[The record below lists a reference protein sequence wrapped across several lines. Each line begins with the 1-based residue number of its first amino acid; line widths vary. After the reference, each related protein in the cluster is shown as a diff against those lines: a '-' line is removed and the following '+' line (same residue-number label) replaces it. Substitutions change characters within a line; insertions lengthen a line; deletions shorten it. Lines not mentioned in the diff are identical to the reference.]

1 MTRSP
6 PYALPLMLACLLLAG
21 CNTPGPGF
29 RGIDP
34 QRVSIGKSTFDVR
47 VDPLGARA
55 QAIRVNPEWAPRRQS
70 VEQRAVAAIEQ
81 VSGCRVAH
89 LDGDQVVLVA
99 RLACA
104 SARARKA
111 PRSSPADASQPLEYD
126 CKLAPQ
132 GEGRA
137 RMTCTP
143 LN

>member
-70 VEQRAVAAIEQ
+70 VEQRAIAAIEQ

-111 PRSSPADASQPLEYD
+111 PRPLPPQPPQSLEYD
-126 CKLAPQ
+126 CQ
-132 GEGRA
+132 
-137 RMTCTP
+137 MTPYGGGQADMICTP
-143 LN
+143 LI